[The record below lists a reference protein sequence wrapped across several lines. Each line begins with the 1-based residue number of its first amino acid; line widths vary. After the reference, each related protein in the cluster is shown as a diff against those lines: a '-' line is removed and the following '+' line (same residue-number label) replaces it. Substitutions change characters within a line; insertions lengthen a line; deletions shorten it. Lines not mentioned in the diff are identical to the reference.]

1 MREIRAALVLIFA
14 VFLATSC
21 AKIPPTHYY
30 VLRGPEVEPSGD
42 ARVPAVATVG
52 VAGIDVAPPYD
63 QGRIVYRVG
72 DGDPEVGFY
81 AYHRW
86 AAPLS
91 TMLPGLVADTLD
103 DSLGA
108 EIEPYRSGAGHDAV
122 LSGRLLML
130 EEVDRP
136 EDQRIRVRL
145 ALSLEGAGG
154 DPMWS
159 GVVTSEVTI
168 QTTEVDDVVR
178 AMERALRE
186 AVRNA
191 RDPLRVALGQPSR
204 SGSGESAP

>member
-1 MREIRAALVLIFA
+1 MSSVR
-14 VFLATSC
+14 
-21 AKIPPTHYY
+21 
-30 VLRGPEVEPSGD
+30 RGP
-42 ARVPAVATVG
+42 VPVG
-52 VAGIDVAPPYD
+52 QQVQV
-63 QGRIVYRVG
+63 
-72 DGDPEVGFY
+72 
-81 AYHRW
+81 
-86 AAPLS
+86 
-91 TMLPGLVADTLD
+91 
-103 DSLGA
+103 
-108 EIEPYRSGAGHDAV
+108 
-122 LSGRLLML
+122 RL
-130 EEVDRP
+130 
-136 EDQRIRVRL
+136 RL